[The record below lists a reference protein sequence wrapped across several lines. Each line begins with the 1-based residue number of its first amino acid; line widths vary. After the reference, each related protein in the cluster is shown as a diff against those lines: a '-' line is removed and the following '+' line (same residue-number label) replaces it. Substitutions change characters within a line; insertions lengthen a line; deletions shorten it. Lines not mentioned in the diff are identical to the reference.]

1 MTRAATNPH
10 VDAAAPAEEATM
22 TDDAPRR
29 WGIRDAAELYA
40 TDSWG
45 NGYVAINRK
54 GNVVI
59 RPDRRPGRT
68 IDLHEVI
75 SGLDERGITTPVLVR
90 FKDIIASRVSAVH
103 DAFAAAIEENE
114 YGGSYMCVY
123 PIKVN
128 QQRHVVRQVQSF
140 GHAQGFGLE
149 AGSKPELL
157 AVLALTADHDNQ
169 PIVGNGFKDSEFIET
184 VILATKLGRRIIP
197 VVEKASE
204 LDLILHHAE
213 RYGVRPTIGVR
224 AKLSS
229 HGAGRWIGSSG
240 VRSKFGLHV
249 SEIMAAIRTLEE
261 RGMQDCLQLL
271 HCHVGSQIYDIR
283 SIKNAITELAHIYA
297 ELHRLGAGMRYI
309 DIGGG
314 LGIDYDGTRTSQE
327 SSMNYTLDEY
337 AADVVYRIGEV
348 CSDAGVP
355 HPTIVSE
362 SGRALTAYHS
372 VLVFDVLGTAT
383 FDAHDL
389 PGTIEAAAGGRAPQ
403 DLPQPL
409 WDLYAARQAVRDGDR
424 RLEEALHDASQALEE
439 AMNLFRLGYM
449 RLGDRG
455 LAERLYWTVCS
466 EILARSQSELDE
478 IPEEIARLA
487 DNLSDLY
494 FCNLSVFQSLP
505 DSWAIDQ
512 LFPIMPIH
520 RLKEE
525 PTRRAVLADIT
536 CDSEGKVDRFV
547 VGPDIRRTLPVHPLQ
562 AGRPY
567 YLAAF
572 LVGAYQETLGDLHNL
587 FGDTHAV
594 HIGFDEDG
602 DWAIEELI
610 PGDTVREVL
619 RYVQFDPESLH
630 DALRADVERAMRRKL
645 LTVAEGR
652 QLMSFYSTGLDGYTY
667 LEE

>member
-1 MTRAATNPH
+1 MNPRRTPPKETPPTSQ
-10 VDAAAPAEEATM
+10 PAET
-22 TDDAPRR
+22 TDEHR
-29 WGIRDAAELYA
+29 WTVRDAAELYGV
-40 TDSWG
+40 DGWG
-45 NGYVAINRK
+45 NGYVTVNRR
-54 GNVVI
+54 GNLVI

-75 SGLDERGITTPVLVR
+75 QGLDDRGITTPVLVR
-90 FKDIIASRVSAVH
+90 FKDIIANRIAAVH
-103 DAFAAAIEENE
+103 DAFAAAIEEHE
-114 YGGSYMCVY
+114 YTGAYRCVY

-128 QQRHVVRQVQSF
+128 QQRHVVRHVQEF
-140 GHAQGFGLE
+140 GHSFGFGLE

-157 AVLALTADHDNQ
+157 AVLALTADHNDQ
-169 PIVGNGFKDSEFIET
+169 PIICNGFKDSEFIET

-197 VVEKASE
+197 VVEKFSE
-204 LDLILHHAE
+204 LELIVKHAT
-213 RYGVRPTIGVR
+213 RYDVRPTIGVR

-229 HGAGRWIGSSG
+229 HGAGRWVGSSG

-249 SEIMAAIRTLEE
+249 SELVDAVAYLDA
-261 RGMQDCLQLL
+261 RGMKDCLQLL
-271 HCHVGSQIYDIR
+271 HCHVGSQIFDIR
-283 SIKNAITELAHIYA
+283 AIKNAITELTHIYI
-297 ELHRLGAGMRYI
+297 ELHRLGAAMGYI

-314 LGIDYDGTRTSQE
+314 LGIDYDGSSSSKE
-327 SSMNYTLDEY
+327 SSLNYTLDEY
-337 AADVVYRIGEV
+337 AADIVYRVGEA
-348 CSDAGVP
+348 CTDADVP

-372 VLVFDVLGTAT
+372 VLVFDVVGTAS
-383 FDAHDL
+383 FDAHRVPDS
-389 PGTIEAAAGGRAPQ
+389 IEDAAGDRDPQ

-409 WDLYAARQAVRDGDR
+409 WDLFAARAAVADGDR
-424 RLEEALHDASQALEE
+424 RLEEALHDASQAHDE

-449 RLGDRG
+449 RLADRG
-455 LAERLYWTVCS
+455 IAERLYWTICAD
-466 EILARSQSELDE
+466 ILRRGEDELDE
-478 IPEEIARLA
+478 RPEEMERLA
-487 DNLSDLY
+487 DQMSDLY

-505 DSWAIDQ
+505 DSWAIEQ

-525 PTRRAVLADIT
+525 PTRRAILADIT

-547 VGPDIRRTLPVHPLQ
+547 TGSDIRRTLPLHEVK
-562 AGRPY
+562 AGKAY

-602 DWAIEELI
+602 EWAIEELI

-619 RYVQFDPESLH
+619 SYVQFDPERLH
-630 DALRADVERAMRRKL
+630 EALRHDVERAVRRKR
-645 LTVAEGR
+645 LTVQEGR
-652 QLMSFYSTGLDGYTY
+652 LLMNFYQHGLDGYTY